1 MGLLSMLML
10 LLAACGGQTAAP
22 TKPAATVA
30 PPAATVAPPAA
41 TVAPPAATVASPAAS
56 QTPAATLDDTGTL
69 RWSLEGVSDLTSIDP
84 AKPGDA
90 PTITVINNVFG
101 GLVKLN
107 EKLEVVPDGASSW
120 GVSADGKTYTFTIR
134 EGLSFANGVSV
145 TADDFVY
152 SINRALSPATASYGA
167 PFQLNHIV
175 GAKDVVDG
183 KAKTASGIKAS
194 NPRTLEITLDAPL
207 AYFLA
212 QLTFPYTYVV
222 PKALVES
229 GANWEEKAYGTG
241 PFTVAEWKHGQ
252 SIKLVP
258 NERYWNGKPGIAG
271 ILHTFNKDSET
282 AYQLYQTGE
291 LDIMGSQQN
300 PVPSAHIA
308 EVRDLPDFHTA
319 ASLATR
325 YVGFNDLNPPFDNVD
340 LRRALAL
347 GVDKKTLAE
356 QVLGG
361 TVVPAERIL
370 PTGLMGTDLPI
381 TPLAFDA
388 VAAKAALA
396 KAGFAD
402 GKGLPAITL
411 AYGQEGDNEI
421 VAQAL
426 QGLWKQSLGI
436 TVNLQSY
443 ELATFSKNLDTTFYT
458 PTEGLQL
465 YLSIWGADY
474 PDPQNFISQQLHSNT
489 SNNNGHFSDAELD
502 KLTDHADQL
511 GGQPDQQERLM
522 LYNQAEQ
529 IAIDKVGWL
538 PLYYPKFQVLL
549 RPRVQGIV
557 VTPSGLIIP
566 EWAKVSVK

>member
-1 MGLLSMLML
+1 MGLLSMLMM
-10 LLAACGGQTAAP
+10 LLAACGGQAAAP
-22 TKPAATVA
+22 TKPAATVAPPVATVA

-41 TVAPPAATVASPAAS
+41 TVAPPAAT
-56 QTPAATLDDTGTL
+56 QTPAATVDDTGTL

-134 EGLSFANGVSV
+134 EGLSFADGTAV

-167 PFQLNHIV
+167 PFQLSHIV

-325 YVGFNDLNPPFDNVD
+325 YVGFNDLKPPFDNVD

-388 VAAKAALA
+388 AAAKAALA

-402 GKGLPAITL
+402 GKGLPTITL

-489 SNNNGHFSDAELD
+489 SNNNGHFSDTEFD

>member
-1 MGLLSMLML
+1 MRVRTMGLLSMLML

-30 PPAATVAPPAA
+30 SPAATVAPPAA
-41 TVAPPAATVASPAAS
+41 TVAPPAATVAPPAAT

-167 PFQLNHIV
+167 PFQLSHIV

-194 NPRTLEITLDAPL
+194 DPRTLEITLDAPL

-300 PVPSAHIA
+300 P
-308 EVRDLPDFHTA
+308 
-319 ASLATR
+319 
-325 YVGFNDLNPPFDNVD
+325 
-340 LRRALAL
+340 
-347 GVDKKTLAE
+347 
-356 QVLGG
+356 
-361 TVVPAERIL
+361 
-370 PTGLMGTDLPI
+370 
-381 TPLAFDA
+381 
-388 VAAKAALA
+388 
-396 KAGFAD
+396 
-402 GKGLPAITL
+402 
-411 AYGQEGDNEI
+411 
-421 VAQAL
+421 
-426 QGLWKQSLGI
+426 
-436 TVNLQSY
+436 
-443 ELATFSKNLDTTFYT
+443 
-458 PTEGLQL
+458 
-465 YLSIWGADY
+465 
-474 PDPQNFISQQLHSNT
+474 
-489 SNNNGHFSDAELD
+489 
-502 KLTDHADQL
+502 
-511 GGQPDQQERLM
+511 
-522 LYNQAEQ
+522 
-529 IAIDKVGWL
+529 
-538 PLYYPKFQVLL
+538 
-549 RPRVQGIV
+549 
-557 VTPSGLIIP
+557 
-566 EWAKVSVK
+566 